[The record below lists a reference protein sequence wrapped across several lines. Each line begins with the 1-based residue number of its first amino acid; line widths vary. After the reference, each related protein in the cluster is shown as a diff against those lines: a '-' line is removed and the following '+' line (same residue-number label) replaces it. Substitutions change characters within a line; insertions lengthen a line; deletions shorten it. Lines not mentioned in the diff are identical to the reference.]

1 MFSIHKIP
9 KISCEPQY
17 SIARLPSNMFN
28 VLSAVD
34 LTEANYYFKTADI
47 GNVTDTDAVYYVVG
61 EDTVRQT
68 PEPCTAP
75 VDVSNKEAV
84 WCSWVEWV
92 ESCKNTRN
100 WSYIPT
106 CTIKDPSVMTNGPV
120 KPIDTNDIFTPVPVP
135 TAQVPLAQIQA
146 TIKRSRGI
154 TEINALSPLYIN
166 KKGRKVT
173 IGLNEEATKK
183 MQEGTPVHQ
192 STDRSLT
199 ITQSKVDTSTE
210 DVTSWYTV
218 IDFKSNL
225 RIGLDKKKGDG
236 LILNGRYS
244 DGKKAEGATTPSTPH
259 TYILGFDANKLGAGS
274 LYAGDKSSGITVVDK
289 ETGDPVAVADAKYLI
304 KSDNKGAFPGL
315 FGTWPIEV
323 HRYKNGNWDQLEE
336 PGIQKYKISIDER
349 ERAPRIIGKTPVVV
363 WKNGQ
368 QLPSESTASNKKGT
382 VTIGVEGVLT
392 NVKAAKAIEPFFEFV
407 VANGEA
413 TLKFGERWKE
423 LFKPTTIGIKAG
435 DGIIV
440 KQPSESYDGY
450 FEIHLNRDA
459 LPKLEPVG
467 DAKNY
472 ILVEDHSIGLTVNAY
487 KALNSA
493 LNMPK
498 PDNRYITIQ
507 NNQLTVVQDAVKALA
522 PIQAVRPETNEGIIT
537 VRTSNNTAYIKLNQN
552 ALPAA
557 PIQEVKGDG
566 THITATTKD
575 GVVTVTFDSDRVVSA
590 LHVEPDNDIISIKDN
605 EHQGS
610 VTLTVN
616 TDAISALSPIKK
628 IEGSDNINVTGP
640 DTNGVVT
647 LDLTAAGQGVRGL
660 MQGKN
665 ITLTGG
671 TAGPSGSITGIVT
684 INGEPGGVTKISSDS
699 DYLEIDTNDEG
710 EVTISLSNDLEKAI
724 ALLSS
729 LANLNGTGIV
739 HKTSTE
745 FELLSTTN
753 SCS

>member
-34 LTEANYYFKTADI
+34 LTEANYYFTTADI
-47 GNVTDTDAVYYVVG
+47 DNVTDTDAVYYVVG
-61 EDTVRQT
+61 EDTVQQT

-92 ESCKNTRN
+92 ESCRNTRA

-210 DVTSWYTV
+210 DVTSWHTV

-225 RIGLDKKKGDG
+225 RIGLDKKKGGG

-259 TYILGFDANKLGAGS
+259 TYIFGFDANKLGAGY
-274 LYAGDKSSGITVVDK
+274 LYAGDEGSGITVVDK
-289 ETGDPVAVADAKYLI
+289 TTGNPVSANDAKYLI

-315 FGTWPIEV
+315 IGYYPIIV
-323 HRYKNGNWDQLEE
+323 KKLVNGKWIELGPDQQNWSE
-336 PGIQKYKISIDER
+336 YVIDIDDAWKP
-349 ERAPRIIGKTPVVV
+349 RAIIGKEPVVV
-363 WKNGQ
+363 TTTKN
-368 QLPSESTASNKKGT
+368 TTT
-382 VTIGVEGVLT
+382 VSVEGVLT
-392 NVKAAKAIEPFFEFV
+392 GIKNNEGV
-407 VANGEA
+407 VDFIKLVEEGGVVSLRYGKDFNK
-413 TLKFGERWKE
+413 L
-423 LFKPTTIGIKAG
+423 LDPQQIGIEQG
-435 DGIIV
+435 EGIIV
-440 KQPSESYDGY
+440 KQPSDSNKGKYVISLDKSKLPP
-450 FEIHLNRDA
+450 ISLVDDA
-459 LPKLEPVG
+459 SDYLMVSG
-467 DAKNY
+467 
-472 ILVEDHSIGLTVNAY
+472 HSIGLKPKALT
-487 KALNSA
+487 ALNSA
-493 LNMPK
+493 ANMPK
-498 PDNRYITIQ
+498 PDGRFVTIQ
-507 NNQLTVVQDAVKALA
+507 DNQLTVVQDNIKKLSPIQSITTPITLDNPITVKQVGTQVTISLNKDMLPKA
-522 PIQAVRPETNEGIIT
+522 PIQD
-537 VRTSNNTAYIKLNQN
+537 
-552 ALPAA
+552 
-557 PIQEVKGDG
+557 VKGDN
-566 THITATTKD
+566 TFITTNKD
-575 GVVTVTFDSDRVVSA
+575 DNGVVTVNFESAKVVHTLRVK
-590 LHVEPDNDIISIKDN
+590 PDNNGIISANNTKD
-605 EHQGS
+605 E
-610 VTLTVN
+610 VTLTIN
-616 TDAISALSPIKK
+616 KEAISALSPIKK
-628 IEGSDNINVTGP
+628 IEGGDNINVDGP
-640 DTNGVVT
+640 NTDGVVT
-647 LDLTAAGQGVRGL
+647 LDLTAAGQGVSGL
-660 MQGKN
+660 KEGTN
-665 ITLTGG
+665 VTLEG
-671 TAGPSGSITGIVT
+671 TKKDGVYTGIVT
-684 INGEPGGVTKISSDS
+684 INGQPGGVTKIESGSN
-699 DYLEIDTNDEG
+699 YLSVNPTAGTG

-729 LANLNGTGIV
+729 LANLNGTGII
-739 HKTSTE
+739 HKTSNG